1 MKSRADLESDADLI
15 TTSLGQPEAFGQIFD
30 RHAEPL
36 LRFFVRRVGPAEAG
50 GLVGDVFRIAFER
63 RAAYDRG
70 HSSAGPWLYGIGSN
84 LLRTRRR
91 TQARG
96 FRAAPMLFAA
106 SESQRPEEGL
116 VNARLLLPKLADA
129 IDALPEDDRAALLLF
144 ALEELGYA
152 EIATALEIPVGTV
165 RSRISRARRK
175 LRELIPQEDCR

>member
-1 MKSRADLESDADLI
+1 MKSSAEPESDAELI
-15 TTSLGQPEAFGQIFD
+15 TASLYRPEAFGQIFD

-63 RAAYDRG
+63 RSAYDRG

-91 TQARG
+91 SQARG
-96 FRAAPMLFAA
+96 LRAAPMLLAA
-106 SESQRPEEGL
+106 SERHRAEEGL
-116 VNARLLLPKLADA
+116 LNARLVLPKVADA
-129 IDALPEDDRAALLLF
+129 IDALPEGDRVALLLF

-175 LRELIPQEDCR
+175 LRELIPQEGCR

>member
-1 MKSRADLESDADLI
+1 MTSRAEPESDAELI
-15 TTSLGQPEAFGQIFD
+15 AASLGDAEAFGQIFD

-63 RAAYDRG
+63 RSAYDQDHPG
-70 HSSAGPWLYGIGSN
+70 AAPWLYGIGAN

-96 FRAAPMLFAA
+96 LRAAPMLLAA
-106 SESQRPEEGL
+106 AEHYRAEEGL
-116 VNARLLLPKLADA
+116 LDARRVLPKLADA
-129 IDALPEDDRAALLLF
+129 IDALPEGDRAALLLF

-175 LRELIPQEDCR
+175 LRELIPEEARQ

>member
-1 MKSRADLESDADLI
+1 VKSDAELI
-15 TTSLGQPEAFGQIFD
+15 AASLGHPETFGEIFD

-63 RAAYDRG
+63 RSAFDGG
-70 HSSAGPWLYGIGSN
+70 HSNARPWLYGIGSN

-91 TQARG
+91 TEARG
-96 FRAAPMLFAA
+96 LRAAPMFLAGT
-106 SESQRPEEGL
+106 ESQRADDGL
-116 VNARLLLPKLADA
+116 VNARLVLPKLVDA
-129 IDALPEDDRAALLLF
+129 IDALPEGDRAALLLF

-152 EIATALEIPVGTV
+152 EIAIALEIPVGTV

-175 LRELIPQEDCR
+175 LRELIPEEGGR